1 MGIKISTQIRRDHLK
16 RAAARAAVAEI
27 EDGMIVGLGTGTTA
41 HFAIEALGKR
51 AAEGLGITTVASS
64 VQSAMAAIEAGLKV
78 VDFEGLESVDIC
90 IDGADELAPDLRAI
104 KGAGGAMLREK
115 IVAAAAARMIVIVDE
130 EKQVAQLGG
139 QPLPVEVLPFATGFV
154 LRQIENL
161 GALVTRRLIEFCPYQ
176 TDQQNFILD
185 CKFGSITEPTALS
198 AQLSAI
204 PGVLGHGLFLT
215 EVDAAYVGTAT
226 GTHRI
231 ERNSSAMRL

>member
-1 MGIKISTQIRRDHLK
+1 
-16 RAAARAAVAEI
+16 
-27 EDGMIVGLGTGTTA
+27 
-41 HFAIEALGKR
+41 
-51 AAEGLGITTVASS
+51 
-64 VQSAMAAIEAGLKV
+64 
-78 VDFEGLESVDIC
+78 
-90 IDGADELAPDLRAI
+90 
-104 KGAGGAMLREK
+104 MLREK

-215 EVDAAYVGTAT
+215 EVDAAYVGTAN